1 MPRKFDPR
9 NRELLLSEERHTQ
22 LQPRALL
29 RQMGLKSG
37 DIMADIGAGP
47 GFFTLPAAEIVGE
60 RGIVLAADI
69 QGEML
74 SALKARLVE
83 QGLTNVRLMKMNDT
97 ETPLPPQFC
106 DLVLVAFVLHEVPGR
121 ASFLRRLAL
130 LLKPEGRLAV
140 IEWEKREDG
149 PGPPLEDRIS
159 PEELVADAHAAG
171 LRLRRR
177 RELNER
183 QYLAIFTAATADM

>member
-60 RGIVLAADI
+60 RGMVLAADI

-74 SALKARLVE
+74 SALKTRLVE

-106 DLVLVAFVLHEVPGR
+106 DLVLAAFVLHEVPGR

-140 IEWEKREDG
+140 IEWEKREDS

-183 QYLAIFTAATADM
+183 QYLAIFTAATADI

>member
-9 NRELLLSEERHTQ
+9 DRELLISEERHAQ

-29 RQMGLKSG
+29 RQLGLKSG
-37 DIMADIGAGP
+37 DIIADIGCGP

-74 SALKARLVE
+74 SALKTRLVE
-83 QGLTNVRLMKMNDT
+83 HGLTNVRLMKMNDT
-97 ETPLPPQFC
+97 ETPLPPHFC
-106 DLVLVAFVLHEVPGR
+106 DLVLAAFVLHEAPAR

-140 IEWEKREDG
+140 LEWEKHEKE
-149 PGPPLEDRIS
+149 PGPPLEYRIS

-171 LRLRRR
+171 LRLRKR
-177 RELNER
+177 RELNEH
-183 QYLAIFTAATADM
+183 QYLAVFTPALAEA